1 MVQYPYRTT
10 SHGIR
15 LENIIPPTYS
25 YSLSIR
31 FLASILSVFQK
42 KYPSCREDNLSELI
56 SRLWFKSW
64 HNYTTTTLVV
74 ESCRGGQHLLNHG
87 HSATLSPPKNEFTRQ
102 WIWIYM
108 FSRYK
113 NTWPWWTS
121 LSESTKR
128 LMTNGNHDWVLDRTL
143 LVATWVPW
151 PQAWHSPPSR
161 RKRRR
166 VSQWNFRKLSFEHLT
181 SCGHSHENP
190 KFLYA
195 CIIIWHIC
203 VYDLGRMQRDSNSS
217 NRQVSAA
224 ALPCFHCPSYT
235 SPLQDHRVWSFSREL
250 GSSFQICLAPRSLN
264 DWKNTHSKMT
274 QVLLSSQVGWAEHDL
289 TRKTALNRYI

>member
-25 YSLSIR
+25 YSTHCQYDSL
-31 FLASILSVFQK
+31 LTILSVFQK

-108 FSRYK
+108 FSHCK

-161 RKRRR
+161 RKRCRA
-166 VSQWNFRKLSFEHLT
+166 SQWNFRKLSFEHLT

-190 KFLYA
+190 KFLYV
-195 CIIIWHIC
+195 CIIIW
-203 VYDLGRMQRDSNSS
+203 YDIFASMIWEDAKRFQFIKPSGVCSGLAMLPLSLVDIPLARSPGVEFFTWVGIIISN
-217 NRQVSAA
+217 
-224 ALPCFHCPSYT
+224 L
-235 SPLQDHRVWSFSREL
+235 L
-250 GSSFQICLAPRSLN
+250 GSS
-264 DWKNTHSKMT
+264 
-274 QVLLSSQVGWAEHDL
+274 
-289 TRKTALNRYI
+289 